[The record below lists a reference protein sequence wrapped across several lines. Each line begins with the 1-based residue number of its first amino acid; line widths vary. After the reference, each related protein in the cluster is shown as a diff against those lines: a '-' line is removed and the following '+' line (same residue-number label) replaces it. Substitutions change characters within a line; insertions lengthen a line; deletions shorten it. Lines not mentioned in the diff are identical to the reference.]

1 MIRLAKLQFLGP
13 VALLI
18 TVGTAELAAYAL
30 ARIPTSETLWYVNLK
45 VFEIF
50 QKGAFTLPP
59 PLDFPY
65 AQFFLVA
72 LPLFSIAAYGFLA
85 KRSFPLALSSHLS
98 FIYAGFL
105 IYCLVG
111 SEMHTLTASAAIFA
125 VTNSPNIYMPL
136 FLSGACIISFFIS
149 HCQYLFEFF
158 NSRSKA
164 VPNAR

>member
-13 VALLI
+13 VTVLV
-18 TVGTAELAAYAL
+18 TVGAAELAAYAL
-30 ARIPTSETLWYVNLK
+30 GRIPTSETLWYVNLK

-50 QKGAFTLPP
+50 QEGAFTLPP
-59 PLDFPY
+59 PLDFSY

-72 LPLFSIAAYGFLA
+72 LPIFSIAAYGFLA
-85 KRSFPLALSSHLS
+85 KRSFPLALASHLS

-105 IYCLVG
+105 IYCHVE
-111 SEMHTLTASAAIFA
+111 SQMYPLTASAVIFA

>member
-30 ARIPTSETLWYVNLK
+30 GRIPTSETLWYVNLK

-50 QKGAFTLPP
+50 QEAAFTLPP

-72 LPLFSIAAYGFLA
+72 LPLFSIATYGFLA
-85 KRSFPLALSSHLS
+85 KRSFPLALASHLS

-105 IYCLVG
+105 IYCLVE
-111 SEMHTLTASAAIFA
+111 SQMHRLTASAAIFA

-136 FLSGACIISFFIS
+136 FLAAACIISFSIS
-149 HCQYLFEFF
+149 HCQYLLGFF
-158 NSRSKA
+158 YSHFKSVA
-164 VPNAR
+164 DAR